1 MTYIRH
7 IGVALTQLLCAVC
20 GGWPDESTSSYLYRL
35 DLQGNRWGVLLRPV
49 VDALFFWQRGH
60 CRLSYEAERRRY
72 QLPPLL
78 RGCIHDVEVSQ

>member
-1 MTYIRH
+1 MTYLRH
-7 IGVALTQLLCAVC
+7 IGVALTQLLCALV
-20 GGWPDESTSSYLYRL
+20 GGWPDESTSRYLYRL
-35 DLQGNRWGVLLRPV
+35 DLQGRLAGRLLRPA

-78 RGCIHDVEVSQ
+78 RGCILDEGVRQ

>member
-7 IGVALTQLLCAVC
+7 IGVALTQLLCAIC

-35 DLQGNRWGVLLRPV
+35 DLQGRLAGRLLHPV
-49 VDALFFWQRGH
+49 VDGLFFWQDGH

-78 RGCIHDVEVSQ
+78 RGCIHDEGVSQ